1 MKKILVVDDEYDL
14 LETICATLEM
24 GGYHAVAASNGRAA
38 LEQLDSAPELVL
50 TDVMMP
56 YMSGYD
62 LVDAIRRQPD
72 GKRVPVIIMSAIDPA
87 LHPRGSWNLVLAKP
101 FTLETLLDAV
111 QKMIGEP
118 GTDKAKA

>member
-24 GGYHAVAASNGRAA
+24 GGYHPVAAPNARVA
-38 LEQLDSAPELVL
+38 LEQLDAASPELVL

-62 LVDAIRRQPD
+62 LVDAIRGRPA
-72 GKRVPVIIMSAIDPA
+72 GKELPVIIMSAIDPQ
-87 LHPRGSWNLVLAKP
+87 LHPNGRWNAVLAKP
-101 FTLETLLDAV
+101 FTLDTLLETVED
-111 QKMIGEP
+111 MIGKPE
-118 GTDKAKA
+118 